1 MSIEPGDEVCFEYV
15 GRLPDG
21 TVFDTSRKEVAEN
34 AGILEAHEDW
44 EYDPVKAEIGE
55 GQLLEGLEEG
65 LVGLGKGDTELIIVP
80 PEKGYGESEDDL
92 IQTFERSS
100 FEEKLGE
107 MESELGMHI
116 RTKEDGA
123 GELVAV
129 DSETVDIDFNHPLA
143 GITLEFEIEIL
154 DVS

>member
-1 MSIEPGDEVCFEYV
+1 MSIEPGDEVHFEYV

-21 TVFDTSRKEVAEN
+21 TVFDTSRKEVAED

-44 EYDPVKAEIGE
+44 EYGPVKTEVGD

-65 LVGLGKGDTELIIVP
+65 LVGLNKGNTELITVF
-80 PEKGYGESEDDL
+80 PEKGYGEPEDDL
-92 IQTFERSS
+92 IQTYERGS

-107 MESELGMHI
+107 MEIELGMHI

-123 GELVAV
+123 GELVAI
-129 DSETVDIDFNHPLA
+129 DSETVDIDFNHSLA
-143 GITLEFEIEIL
+143 GSTLEFEIDIL